1 MILSCALKLYSKSGK
16 LILAGLPVLVV
27 AGILV
32 GTLIVPKNT
41 FYFRELVV
49 NFYTDG
55 TVNLSTDVTGL
66 VRSLGIVSLLT
77 LFLGLVMGAALGLM
91 AAGFPLGPT
100 RTEGDL
106 KEYEKSLASSGF
118 VKITTATNG
127 TTYEL
132 TEVGKRFLRDYAFLN
147 RKIESGEASQR
158 SNAA

>member
-41 FYFRELVV
+41 FYFRELIV

-66 VRSLGIVSLLT
+66 VRSLGIISLLT
-77 LFLGLVMGAALGLM
+77 LFLGLTVGAALGLI
-91 AAGFPLGPT
+91 AADFVPATSG
-100 RTEGDL
+100 TEGDL
-106 KEYEKSLASSGF
+106 KEYEESLASSGF
-118 VKITTATNG
+118 VKITTATDG

-147 RKIESGEASQR
+147 RRIENGEASQR
-158 SNAA
+158 PNAA